1 LFVESMS
8 AESQQPSLRLR
19 QSAVRSGIATG
30 LSALAVSG
38 SAAVA
43 GAYLAHKFGRNAE
56 TDGFLAAYSVYLV
69 LVLAAQAFRLVFVPD
84 LTRAS
89 EAGTLASEFASYAVA
104 MLAVAVPV
112 SVLAG
117 VFSHQLGDLLTGHL
131 PPESA
136 AIASRALVWVVPAAF
151 GQMLA
156 ALGASALAAEDSYVL
171 AAAAY
176 ALGAIA
182 GLIVFVALAGTHGL
196 IALGWGLALN
206 AALAAGIP
214 LVALVRSGR
223 LVGRAGQGLD
233 VGRRISK
240 LGQAAALPVA
250 MQGVYLV
257 ALRGASGLGEGN
269 QTSLTY
275 AYLFAA
281 TLVAATASSL
291 ALISSAPLTRRGLD
305 AEGAA
310 AHIIHAAWLSLV
322 LIGGAAGVF
331 ALVGGK
337 VVGFVLGSAYAGN
350 VGAQLGHL
358 VIYLSPWMVAAI
370 AFTVTFPLIFV
381 LERPRVL
388 VPLAIG
394 VLVLDV
400 PLSFVL
406 RKAFGLP
413 GLAIAMGIAT
423 LVGVLALLAVVSQR
437 LLVATT
443 VGLVRTSL
451 IVGALTVAAF
461 GLPAIVLSGFAAAAA
476 GLVLYVGAILLL
488 RPRGLVEAWHYVR
501 ALHH

>member
-1 LFVESMS
+1 MT

-19 QSAVRSGIATG
+19 RSAVRSGIATG

-38 SAAVA
+38 SAAVE

-69 LVLAAQAFRLVFVPD
+69 LLLPPQAFRLLSPPD
-84 LTRAS
+84 PPRAS
-89 EAGTLASEFASYAVA
+89 EVGPLASEFASYAAA
-104 MLAVAVPV
+104 MLAVALPA
-112 SVLAG
+112 SVLTAL
-117 VFSHQLGDLLTGHL
+117 FSGQLGDVLTGNL

-182 GLIVFVALAGTHGL
+182 GLVVFVALAGSHGL

-223 LVGRAGQGLD
+223 LVGRGEGGLGI
-233 VGRRISK
+233 VRRLSK
-240 LGQAAALPVA
+240 LGQAAAPPIALPGLYIVA
-250 MQGVYLV
+250 P
-257 ALRGASGLGEGN
+257 RSASGLGEGN

-291 ALISSAPLTRRGLD
+291 SLISSAPLTRRGLD

-310 AHIIHAAWLSLV
+310 AHVIHAAWLSLV

-331 ALVGGK
+331 ALVGGR
-337 VVGFVLGSAYAGN
+337 VV
-350 VGAQLGHL
+350 
-358 VIYLSPWMVAAI
+358 
-370 AFTVTFPLIFV
+370 
-381 LERPRVL
+381 
-388 VPLAIG
+388 
-394 VLVLDV
+394 
-400 PLSFVL
+400 
-406 RKAFGLP
+406 
-413 GLAIAMGIAT
+413 
-423 LVGVLALLAVVSQR
+423 
-437 LLVATT
+437 
-443 VGLVRTSL
+443 
-451 IVGALTVAAF
+451 
-461 GLPAIVLSGFAAAAA
+461 
-476 GLVLYVGAILLL
+476 
-488 RPRGLVEAWHYVR
+488 
-501 ALHH
+501 

>member
-1 LFVESMS
+1 
-8 AESQQPSLRLR
+8 
-19 QSAVRSGIATG
+19 
-30 LSALAVSG
+30 
-38 SAAVA
+38 
-43 GAYLAHKFGRNAE
+43 
-56 TDGFLAAYSVYLV
+56 
-69 LVLAAQAFRLVFVPD
+69 
-84 LTRAS
+84 
-89 EAGTLASEFASYAVA
+89 
-104 MLAVAVPV
+104 
-112 SVLAG
+112 
-117 VFSHQLGDLLTGHL
+117 
-131 PPESA
+131 
-136 AIASRALVWVVPAAF
+136 
-151 GQMLA
+151 MLA

-176 ALGAIA
+176 AVGAIA
-182 GLIVFVALAGTHGL
+182 GLVVFVALAGSHGL
-196 IALGWGLALN
+196 ISLGWGLALN

-223 LVGRAGQGLD
+223 LVGRGREGLD
-233 VGRRISK
+233 VLRRISK
-240 LGQAAALPVA
+240 LAQAAALPVA

-281 TLVAATASSL
+281 TLVASTASSL
-291 ALISSAPLTRRGLD
+291 SLISSAPLTRRGLD

-310 AHIIHAAWLSLV
+310 AHVIHAAWLSLV

-331 ALVGGK
+331 AIVGGR
-337 VVGFVLGSAYAGN
+337 VVGFVLGSAYTGN

-358 VIYLSPWMVAAI
+358 VIYLSPWMVAAV

-400 PLSFVL
+400 PLSFAL
-406 RKAFGLP
+406 RSAFGLP
-413 GLAIAMGIAT
+413 GLALAMGIAT

-451 IVGALTVAAF
+451 IVGALTVASF

-476 GLVLYVGAILLL
+476 GVVLYVAAILLL
-488 RPRGLVEAWHYVR
+488 RPRGLVDAWHYVR